1 MITSRMRPTLLLLG
15 MCLPVAAALSGCAH
29 VKPEEME
36 SRLSTLRSDLQ
47 AEMAEGDRQTAEGL
61 NNRMGGLETSIDDLA
76 RRVQALR
83 EDLTSM
89 EQEFGAEIQ
98 RLETAL
104 RFNMPV
110 YFEFD
115 EAEVRAQDYPV
126 LNRFAEVVTEYYPS
140 SLITVEGFTDPVG
153 DPDYNVQLGKK
164 RAEAVMAYLVEQ
176 QGLGSDRI
184 RAVSYGEDARR
195 QVTENA
201 HGPGTEGWQNRRVAL
216 VVDHG
221 GG

>member
-1 MITSRMRPTLLLLG
+1 MNTTHIRTTLLLLG
-15 MCLPVAAALSGCAH
+15 MCLPVAAAVSGCAH

-36 SRLSTLRSDLQ
+36 GRLSTLRSEMQ
-47 AEMAEGDRQTAEGL
+47 AEIAEGDRQTAEGL
-61 NNRMGGLETSIDDLA
+61 NTRMGGLETGIEDLG

-83 EDLTSM
+83 NDLNAM

-98 RLETAL
+98 RLEMAL

-115 EAEVRAQDYPV
+115 EAAVRPEDYPV
-126 LNRFAEVVTEYYPS
+126 LDRFAEVVTEYYPS
-140 SLITVEGFTDPVG
+140 SVITVEGFTDPVG
-153 DPDYNVQLGKK
+153 DPEYNVQLGKR

-176 QGLGSDRI
+176 RGMGSERI

-201 HGPGTEGWQNRRVAL
+201 HGPGNEGWQNRRVAL
-216 VVDHG
+216 VVDHAG
-221 GG
+221 G

>member
-1 MITSRMRPTLLLLG
+1 MSTSKIRPTLLLLG
-15 MCLPVAAALSGCAH
+15 MCLPVAAAVAGCAH

-36 SRLSTLRSDLQ
+36 SRLSTLRSEMQ
-47 AEMAEGDRQTAEGL
+47 EEMAEGDRQTAEGL
-61 NNRMGGLETSIDDLA
+61 NTRMGGLETSIEDLA

-83 EDLTSM
+83 EDLNGM

-115 EAEVRAQDYPV
+115 EADVRAEDYPV
-126 LNRFAEVVTEYYPS
+126 LDRFAEVVTEYYPS

-164 RAEAVMAYLVEQ
+164 RAEAVMAYLVENR
-176 QGLGSDRI
+176 GLGSERI

-195 QVTENA
+195 QVSENA
-201 HGPGTEGWQNRRVAL
+201 HGPGSEGWQNRRVAL

-221 GG
+221 GN